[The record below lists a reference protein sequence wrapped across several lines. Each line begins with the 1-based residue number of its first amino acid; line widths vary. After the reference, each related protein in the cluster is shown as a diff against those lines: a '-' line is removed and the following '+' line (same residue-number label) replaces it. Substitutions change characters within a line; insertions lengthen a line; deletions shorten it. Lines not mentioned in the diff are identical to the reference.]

1 MLAPA
6 CRELCFPPIRGI
18 RAIDRKLIEQRKHL
32 RGKKL
37 AAVRRLLDLR
47 ARNRNKGLPRGR
59 FGLKGGS
66 RRLTAND
73 LMEIYQR
80 EAEKQRLL
88 VKKSD
93 YAQTQLLFIVEA
105 MKDLLADDGF
115 STLLRAERLEK
126 MPRALQ
132 SRMAGHVDE

>member
-1 MLAPA
+1 M
-6 CRELCFPPIRGI
+6 
-18 RAIDRKLIEQRKHL
+18 
-32 RGKKL
+32 
-37 AAVRRLLDLR
+37 RRLLDLR

-59 FGLKGGS
+59 LGQKGGN